1 MKGYNI
7 FFFIPLLF
15 LLLSLH
21 ACTSKSKKD
30 MEYVKGWHGKKIS
43 LPSESDFLLFGRD
56 SVVYDY
62 SSFPYKIV
70 LVIGKEQCISC
81 KFDVAKWQ
89 ELIQQVDS
97 ITSFKVGFV
106 FVLEPFYQHDVYV
119 MLRSH
124 QFMTP
129 VFIDNNK
136 VPESYQ
142 YFHDHYFLH
151 SEPMTQYFVIL
162 KLIRFYPLCSLEHD
176 KYHTAKNVR
185 VNTVDVLKD

>member
-43 LPSESDFLLFGRD
+43 LPSESDSLLFGRD

-106 FVLEPFYQHDVYV
+106 FVLEPIYQHDVYV

-129 VFIDNNK
+129 VFIDTNNTFRSMNK
-136 VPESYQ
+136 ISDNDSHVWLLDSNNRIIYIGDPTVNQKINKEYMELVRTN
-142 YFHDHYFLH
+142 YLFN
-151 SEPMTQYFVIL
+151 
-162 KLIRFYPLCSLEHD
+162 D
-176 KYHTAKNVR
+176 K
-185 VNTVDVLKD
+185 